1 MNSFVNTTM
10 LFVTKLSA
18 LSVFQ
23 TVCNHYFFWYSKM
36 ILDES
41 RVSRLLSNDEVKM
54 EKDMDYRSH
63 NVNVL
68 PAMGRSGYHDN
79 DNDNGFGGNGFLQAL
94 LFLGLIDRQGNRT
107 GQNATQEQVQH
118 LATTTGLNDVAIKS
132 KLDAMQ
138 ISICEQ
144 TSTLKDSIHS
154 SSTANA
160 MGQNALGEK
169 ITNVGFRVESN
180 AKDIEKTVLIDGSLS
195 RKNDDDNSGKN
206 LTAQTIG
213 FHNVEKS
220 LCDLDSKLSGEI
232 CDIKGL
238 IKDVKYDVTQKVEE
252 KGNAIIVQATHNYNE
267 TIRQITEARNEAV
280 ITNKNDQI
288 RLQEMEVARLK
299 DTASIARDL
308 ALQKELEEMKCE
320 RKRASENEVL
330 SHNINIGNK
339 TAIGDNNFNNR
350 FSAMERSISDM
361 TIIVNSLLSNNRFV
375 GNSLS
380 IGGRNNDTGIG
391 N

>member
-1 MNSFVNTTM
+1 
-10 LFVTKLSA
+10 
-18 LSVFQ
+18 
-23 TVCNHYFFWYSKM
+23 M

-41 RVSRLLSNDEVKM
+41 KVSRLLSNDEVKM

-68 PAMGRSGYHDN
+68 PAMSRSN

-107 GQNATQEQVQH
+107 GLNATQEQVQH

-144 TSTLKDSIHS
+144 TSTLKDAVHA

-169 ITNVGFRVESN
+169 ITDVGYRAESN
-180 AKDIEKTVLIDGSLS
+180 AKEIEKTVLVDGGLT
-195 RKNDDDNSGKN
+195 RKNDDDNSSKG
-206 LTAQTIG
+206 LTAQTMG
-213 FHNVEKS
+213 FHNVERA
-220 LCDLDSKLSGEI
+220 LCALDSKFSGEV
-232 CDIKGL
+232 CDVKGL
-238 IKDVKYDVTQKVEE
+238 VKDVKCDVIQRIEE
-252 KGNAIIVQATHNYNE
+252 KGNAIIAQATHNHNE
-267 TIRQITEARNEAV
+267 TSRQITEARNEAL

-288 RLQEMEVARLK
+288 RLQEMEIARLK

-308 ALQKELEEMKCE
+308 DLKKEIEDMKCE
-320 RKRASENEVL
+320 RRRASENETL

-339 TAIGDNNFNNR
+339 TAIGDNNFNHR
-350 FSAMERSISDM
+350 MSTMERSIADL
-361 TIIVNSLLSNNRFV
+361 TLILNNFFSNNRFI

>member
-1 MNSFVNTTM
+1 
-10 LFVTKLSA
+10 
-18 LSVFQ
+18 
-23 TVCNHYFFWYSKM
+23 M

-41 RVSRLLSNDEVKM
+41 KVSRLLSNDEVKM
-54 EKDMDYRSH
+54 EKDMDFKSH

-68 PAMGRSGYHDN
+68 PAMSRSYN

-144 TSTLKDSIHS
+144 TSTLKDAVYA

-169 ITNVGFRVESN
+169 ITNVGYRAESN
-180 AKDIEKTVLIDGSLS
+180 AKEIEKTVLVDGGLT

-213 FHNVEKS
+213 FHNVERS
-220 LCDLDSKLSGEI
+220 LCHLESNLTAQNSLHDSKMSAEH
-232 CDIKGL
+232 CEIKGL
-238 IKDVKYDVTQKVEE
+238 IKDVKYDITKELE
-252 KGNAIIVQATHNYNE
+252 SKGNAIIAQATHNYNE
-267 TIRQITEARNEAV
+267 TSRQITEARNEAL

-288 RLQEMEVARLK
+288 RAQEMEISRLK

-308 ALQKELEEMKCE
+308 DLKKEIEDIKCE
-320 RKRASENEVL
+320 KRRASENEIL

-339 TAIGDNNFNNR
+339 TAIGDNNFNSR
-350 FSAMERSISDM
+350 ISGMERSI
-361 TIIVNSLLSNNRFV
+361 TEIAFTLNTLLSNNKFI

>member
-1 MNSFVNTTM
+1 
-10 LFVTKLSA
+10 
-18 LSVFQ
+18 
-23 TVCNHYFFWYSKM
+23 M
-36 ILDES
+36 ILDEDK
-41 RVSRLLSNDEVKM
+41 VSRLLSNDEVKM

-68 PAMGRSGYHDN
+68 PAMSRHD
-79 DNDNGFGGNGFLQAL
+79 DNNAFGGNGFLQAL
-94 LFLGLIDRQGNRT
+94 LFLGLIDRNGNRT
-107 GQNATQEQVQH
+107 GANATQEQVQH

-220 LCDLDSKLSGEI
+220 LCDLDSKLSGEV

-238 IKDVKYDVTQKVEE
+238 VKDTKYDLASAVEA
-252 KGNAIIVQATHNYNE
+252 KGNAIMAQATHNYNE
-267 TIRQITEARNEAV
+267 TIRHITEARNEAV

-288 RLQEMEVARLK
+288 RLQDMEITRARE
-299 DTASIARDL
+299 AGAIARDL
-308 ALQKELEEMKCE
+308 ALQKQIEEMKCE
-320 RKRASENEVL
+320 RTRASENEVL

-339 TAIGDNNFNNR
+339 TAIGDNNFNSR
-350 FSAMERSISDM
+350 FSAIERSISDM

-380 IGGRNNDTGIG
+380 IGGRNNDTGLG